1 MPRAKKDQK
10 VVITGLSM
18 KVDGKEFITGT
29 TVTMTT
35 GTDIRGH
42 RNAIVQQSSAL
53 MKAVIDM
60 LSWNPLEAII
70 TKKGRSE
77 PRIVKTDEL
86 LRKDKDECG
95 SDATAGKA

>member
-18 KVDGKEFITGT
+18 KVDGKEFIAGT

-35 GTDIRGH
+35 GANIQGH
-42 RNAIVQQSSAL
+42 KHAMIQQSSAL
-53 MKAVIDM
+53 MKDMIDM
-60 LSWNPLEAII
+60 LSWNPLEVNII
-70 TKKGRSE
+70 EKSKRE

-86 LRKDKDECG
+86 LKKEPVQK
-95 SDATAGKA
+95 SSSE